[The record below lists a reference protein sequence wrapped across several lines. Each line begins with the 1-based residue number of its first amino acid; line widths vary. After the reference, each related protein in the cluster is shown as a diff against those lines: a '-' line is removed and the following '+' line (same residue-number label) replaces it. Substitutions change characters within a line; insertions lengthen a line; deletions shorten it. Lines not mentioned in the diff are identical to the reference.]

1 MTATSEFAPLPL
13 ADHFLLS
20 SSSSSY
26 CDPFLSHKAELPSF
40 QSDSNAEYNFD
51 VSYDELEW
59 TLKKVQ
65 GGPFLLLIR
74 NLPILSNYNSIWN
87 QGGISD
93 SLKEGLVIPIP
104 KPDKDCQRADSF
116 RPVALHN
123 CIGNIL
129 KKMVN
134 RRLISLLESHGLLD
148 NRQFAFRP
156 NKSIDDYLTEFEDI
170 IDSHL
175 EAGRHGNVVS
185 LDISKVYD
193 RAWRFSILKSLEE
206 WEIKGRM
213 GR

>member
-1 MTATSEFAPLPL
+1 MIPFYPTKLNFLVSKATV
-13 ADHFLLS
+13 
-20 SSSSSY
+20 Y
-26 CDPFLSHKAELPSF
+26 CHY
-40 QSDSNAEYNFD
+40 NAEYNLD

-59 TLKKVQ
+59 ALKKVQ
-65 GGPFLLLIR
+65 ISNAGPFLLLIR

-93 SLKEGLVIPIP
+93 SWKEGLVIPIP

-129 KKMVN
+129 EKMVN

-170 IDSHL
+170 ID
-175 EAGRHGNVVS
+175 
-185 LDISKVYD
+185 
-193 RAWRFSILKSLEE
+193 
-206 WEIKGRM
+206 
-213 GR
+213 

>member
-1 MTATSEFAPLPL
+1 MGPKESPRSA
-13 ADHFLLS
+13 
-20 SSSSSY
+20 
-26 CDPFLSHKAELPSF
+26 
-40 QSDSNAEYNFD
+40 
-51 VSYDELEW
+51 
-59 TLKKVQ
+59 
-65 GGPFLLLIR
+65 GPFLLLIR

-93 SLKEGLVIPIP
+93 SWKVIPIP
-104 KPDKDCQRADSF
+104 KPDKDCQRVDSF
-116 RPVALHN
+116 RPVALLN

-129 KKMVN
+129 EKMVN

-193 RAWRFSILKSLEE
+193 RAWRFPILKSLEE